1 MMKNLKKLKK
11 QKGFTLVELMIVIAI
26 IGILAAVAMP
36 MYSDYTERARFSNV
50 IAMTDSYK
58 TAVNVCIQTV
68 DSTGAACDGGQNG
81 IPANIAAA
89 VGDLATLA
97 TLNGEI
103 TATGGAAVGGETY
116 IITPAVNGGLVTWTV
131 SGTCDDAGVDLC

>member
-1 MMKNLKKLKK
+1 MKNLKKFKK
-11 QKGFTLVELMIVIAI
+11 QNGFTLVELMIVIAI

-50 IAMTDSYK
+50 IAMTDAYK
-58 TAVNVCIQTV
+58 TAVNICIQTV
-68 DSTGAACDGGQNG
+68 DADGSDCDGGTNG

-97 TLNGEI
+97 TLNGAI
-103 TATGGAAVGGETY
+103 TATGGANVGGATY
-116 IITPAVNGGLVTWTV
+116 IITPTVNGGLVTWAVT
-131 SGTCDDAGVDLC
+131 GTCDDAGVDLC